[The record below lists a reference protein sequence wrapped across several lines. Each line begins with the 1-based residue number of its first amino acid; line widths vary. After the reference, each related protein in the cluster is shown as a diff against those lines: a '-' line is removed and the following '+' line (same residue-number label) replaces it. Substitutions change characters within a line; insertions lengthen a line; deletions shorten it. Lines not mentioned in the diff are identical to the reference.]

1 MLELDLLLAPF
12 AEEVYPGLDAGTQ
25 QAYRALL
32 EQEDTV
38 IFDWLVTRIP
48 VTDPSLAA
56 IVERIQGYGRPP
68 PVGSHQTLA

>member
-12 AEEVYPGLDAGTQ
+12 AEEVYPGLGAAEQ
-25 QAYRALL
+25 EAYRALL
-32 EQEDTV
+32 EQEDTD

-68 PVGSHQTLA
+68 SAGSHQTLA

>member
-12 AEEVYPGLDAGTQ
+12 AKEVYPDLDATEQ

-32 EQEDTV
+32 EQEDTD

-68 PVGSHQTLA
+68 PAGSHQTFA